1 MSYANKTHF
10 DNRWLCT
17 WPRFEKESFWNSE
30 MAHSS
35 YRLLFKDFSQ
45 LTSQLFP
52 PRILLLAR
60 IFWVSLSEMKV
71 YMQTSL
77 TTYHLRGK
85 TRHSGWKIKWF
96 APFRLGSFTEKYGLW
111 FAANPAIFPLFLV
124 CLDDLDIFCSGSF
137 SHHVK
142 FQSFIQLFGERL
154 SDKVHA
160 TTLKGIVGGL
170 SALFFKEIWKNGS
183 RGHGHMSVSAKG
195 KQ

>member
-1 MSYANKTHF
+1 MIVHLASFWKREFLELGNGPFLLQASVQRLFPTHIPVIPTPYFASSSYFLSQPVWDEGLYAN
-10 DNRWLCT
+10 N
-17 WPRFEKESFWNSE
+17 
-30 MAHSS
+30 
-35 YRLLFKDFSQ
+35 
-45 LTSQLFP
+45 
-52 PRILLLAR
+52 
-60 IFWVSLSEMKV
+60 
-71 YMQTSL
+71 L

-96 APFRLGSFTEKYGLW
+96 APFRLRSFTEKYGLW
-111 FAANPAIFPLFLV
+111 FAANPAIFSLFLV

-154 SDKVHA
+154 SDKVNA

-183 RGHGHMSVSAKG
+183 RGHGHMSMSAKG